1 MGITNDSVFEKNQND
16 WLEWGIDIHNDPEQV
31 KRINNSK
38 SKDTTPVS
46 VSEHSGVFHG
56 SKKDYSTT
64 LLTCSCRDFA
74 IRKKPC
80 KHMYRLAY
88 ELGVYMFDGVISD
101 ASVSEKKRI
110 DDVMPIVFSLSDDLQ
125 ILYRDICYSC
135 GNDNKTSKGYM
146 LDADKAK
153 IFMDKHLLCP
163 VTDKA
168 KLITHCYV
176 NDVRNVLKTLTDD
189 KLPRKGS
196 ELFDYALSNF
206 PNIVLPLPSDKACLE
221 LPSEIS
227 HLAMSI
233 RKRLY
238 DKFPAD
244 NNDFYF

>member
-1 MGITNDSVFEKNQND
+1 MGNTNDNVFEKNQND
-16 WLEWGIDIHNDPEQV
+16 WLEWGVDIHNDPEQV

-38 SKDTTPVS
+38 SKNTTPTS
-46 VSEHSGVFHG
+46 ISECSGVFHG
-56 SKKDYSTT
+56 SKKDYLTT
-64 LLTCSCRDFA
+64 LLSCSCRDFA

-88 ELGVYMFDGVISD
+88 ELGIYMLDGVLSD
-101 ASVSEKKRI
+101 TSISEKKRI

-146 LDADKAK
+146 LDVDIANTF
-153 IFMDKHLLCP
+153 IDKHLLCP
-163 VTDKA
+163 VVDKA

-176 NDVRNVLKTLTDD
+176 KNVRNVLKTLTDD
-189 KLPRKGS
+189 DLPRKGS
-196 ELFDYALSNF
+196 ELFDYALTNF
-206 PNIVLPLPSDKACLE
+206 PNIILPLPSDKACLE
-221 LPSEIS
+221 LPNDIS

-238 DKFPAD
+238 NKFPVEQY
-244 NNDFYF
+244 YFLF